1 MANANVQQYLDKV
14 KNQLPPYCTR
24 KEVCDAL
31 GGKLST
37 KTLANLD
44 SRKEGPPDRIVV
56 GRKVMY
62 NKDKFMEWL
71 ANRITG

>member
-1 MANANVQQYLDKV
+1 MATANVQEYLDKV
-14 KNQLPPYCTR
+14 KKELSPYCTR
-24 KEVCDAL
+24 QEVCDAL
-31 GGKLST
+31 GGKLSP

-44 SRKEGPPDRIVV
+44 SRKEGPPDRITV

-62 NKDKFMEWL
+62 KKDTFIEWL